1 MKRPSIGLVV
11 LCFALLVGFSTNAF
25 AWSVGDIFAGVGSST
40 IKVFD
45 QTGTLK
51 QTLTT
56 GSTSEN
62 TGMAF
67 DAAGN
72 LYATEFSGG
81 VSKFAPD
88 GTYLGTFGS
97 GYSNCESLVRDAS
110 GNMFVG
116 QAGVGQIKKYDVATS
131 TLQATYTV
139 ATEDRGADWID
150 LAGDQT
156 TMFYTSEGQ
165 SIKRFD
171 LATNTQLADFASGF
185 SGRAFALRIL
195 GDGGVLVATW
205 GDIKRF
211 DAAGNLVQS
220 YDAANNDAWFAMN
233 IDPDGTSFWSGNYGS
248 GEVTHF
254 DIATGAVLG
263 SFNAG
268 INVTLAGLAVFGE
281 RTQGG
286 GDPAVPEP
294 TTMLLLG
301 LGLIGSKV
309 AHRRMKK

>member
-1 MKRPSIGLVV
+1 MKRASIGLVV

-40 IKVFD
+40 IKVYD

-56 GSTSEN
+56 GSTNEN

-72 LYATEFSGG
+72 LYATQFSGG

-97 GYSNCESLVRDAS
+97 GYSNPESAVRDAS
-110 GNMFVG
+110 GNMYIG
-116 QAGVGQIKKYDVATS
+116 QAGTNSFRKYDVATA

-139 ATEDRGADWID
+139 AVNRGTDWID
-150 LAGDQT
+150 LASDQH
-156 TMFYTSEGQ
+156 TMYYTSEGQ

-171 LATNTQLADFASGF
+171 MATNTQLADFASGY
-185 SGRAFALRIL
+185 SGTSYALRIL

-211 DAAGNLVQS
+211 DAAGNLVQT
-220 YDAANNDAWFAMN
+220 YDDNRNDWFAMN
-233 IDPDGTSFWSGNYGS
+233 LDPDGTSFWSGSYSS
-248 GEVTHF
+248 GQISHF
-254 DIATGAVLG
+254 DIASGAVLG

-268 INVTLAGLAVFGE
+268 INTTMAGLAVFGE

-286 GDPAVPEP
+286 GDNPVPEP

-301 LGLIGSKV
+301 LGLVGSKV